1 MFWNERCFIFTCV
14 LADVH
19 THITAQLTPQP
30 CCPVVEALCLVMP
43 VAFEFLRRA
52 AVLCVRQGPTGPV
65 VLLSSVALRAP
76 LVTIALQVGPVVC
89 GCVKKIMMKK
99 KA

>member
-1 MFWNERCFIFTCV
+1 MTCV

-30 CCPVVEALCLVMP
+30 CCPVAVDLCHVMP
-43 VAFEFLRRA
+43 VVLGFLRRA

-65 VLLSSVALRAP
+65 VLLNSVVLHALQ
-76 LVTIALQVGPVVC
+76 VTIAL
-89 GCVKKIMMKK
+89 
-99 KA
+99 